1 MDGDGNRRSLLT
13 SSIGSSDKGGSA
25 GLSRSKVVV
34 SRDGTL
40 GFVHLLVARCRAQ
53 FAVDVPG
60 LGRRGSCGG
69 GSGGRS
75 GRGGCSPLGV
85 VTPSQIFAGLALAPG
100 FD

>member
-1 MDGDGNRRSLLT
+1 MDGDGDCRSLLT
-13 SSIGSSDKGGSA
+13 SSIRSSDKGGSA

-60 LGRRGSCGG
+60 LGRRDSGGG
-69 GSGGRS
+69 GSEGGS
-75 GRGGCSPLGV
+75 GRGGCSALGFV
-85 VTPSQIFAGLALAPG
+85 ASELFSL
-100 FD
+100 